1 MGFERTGYD
10 DLMCM
15 KTKELGWKENHVIQ
29 TTNVE
34 DSQGNIKGRS
44 ETSTKNLGEL
54 YYKALQSS

>member
-1 MGFERTGYD
+1 
-10 DLMCM
+10 MCM